1 MEDYPKTMLEFKKR
15 FNTEQSC
22 QEYLYKMRWP
32 EGFLCSRCG
41 HREYWMMK
49 RGQSQ
54 QYRCKGCRSWIS
66 ATAGTIFQDT
76 HIPLQVW
83 FGAIWQMVSQKHG
96 ISALGLQQ
104 VLGLSKYRSA
114 WTMLHKLRVAMV
126 RPGRDQLVGPVQV
139 DETYI
144 GGPRSG
150 KRGRGAEGK
159 TLVLIAVEDKG
170 KRPGRIRLHKVKNAS
185 GEILIPAVKQIV
197 QPNSE
202 IRTDGWEGYSRL
214 SGSGYKHTI
223 IRDTADLGKNLLPLA
238 NRVVALLKRWLQG
251 THQGAPRHSHLSY
264 YLDEFVFRFNR
275 RTSGSRGLLF
285 YRLIQQA
292 VNVAPVTAQDIHGGK
307 D

>member
-83 FGAIWQMVSQKHG
+83 FGAIWQVVSQKHG

-104 VLGLSKYRSA
+104 ILGLSKYRTA

-139 DETYI
+139 DETYL
-144 GGPRSG
+144 GGPRHG
-150 KRGRGAEGK
+150 KRGRGSEGK

-185 GEILIPAVKQIV
+185 GESLIPAVKQIV
-197 QPNSE
+197 QPKSE
-202 IRTDGWEGYSRL
+202 VRTDGWEGYSQL
-214 SGSGYKHTI
+214 SSSGYKHTI

-251 THQGAPRHSHLSY
+251 THQGAPRPSHLSY

-292 VNVAPVTAQDIHGGK
+292 VNIAPVTAQDIHGGK

>member
-32 EGFLCSRCG
+32 EGFLCSLCG

-54 QYRCKGCRSWIS
+54 QYRCKSCRSWIS

-76 HIPLQVW
+76 HIPLQMW
-83 FGAIWQMVSQKHG
+83 FGAIWQVVSQKHG

-104 VLGLSKYRSA
+104 ILGLSKYRTA

-126 RPGRDQLVGPVQV
+126 RPGRDQLAGPVQV

-144 GGPRSG
+144 GGPRPG

-170 KRPGRIRLHKVKNAS
+170 KRPGRIRLHKIKNAS
-185 GEILIPAVKQIV
+185 GESLIPALKQIV
-197 QPNSE
+197 QPKSE
-202 IRTDGWEGYSRL
+202 VRTDGWEGYSQL
-214 SGSGYKHTI
+214 SSAGYKHTI
-223 IRDTADLGKNLLPLA
+223 IRNTADLGQNLLPLA

-251 THQGAPRHSHLSY
+251 THQGAPRPSHLSY

-292 VNVAPVTAQDIHGGK
+292 VNITPVTAQDIHDGS